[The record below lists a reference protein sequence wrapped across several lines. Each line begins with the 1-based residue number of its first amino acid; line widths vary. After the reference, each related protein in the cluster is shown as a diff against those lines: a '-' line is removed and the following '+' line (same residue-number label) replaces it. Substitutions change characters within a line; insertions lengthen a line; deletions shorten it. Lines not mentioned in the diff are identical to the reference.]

1 MESQNSRD
9 WEEWGGKKKIITG
22 HHVCKKNNYAILTAS
37 AIKGSPARLNEV
49 PIKWVSASRRRC
61 RRHRRRRL
69 SFSES
74 EEISAVANHQSIAQS
89 WWLML
94 IEEDEDEED
103 CHYPAEGCHVKNV
116 GDLTIYYNNFCIMAT
131 AVQQPPPPPPPPP
144 PRLPSHPHT
153 YKLFP
158 CCSGGQFDARGTFA
172 LASHV
177 ELVKKQLQYSSRDSK
192 SGFIPLFQRILY
204 DRSKKQWSSGRC
216 FFFILT
222 DETFQ

>member
-1 MESQNSRD
+1 MSGKSSNAKWNRRIA
-9 WEEWGGKKKIITG
+9 GGKKITG

-49 PIKWVSASRRRC
+49 PIKPVSASRRRC
-61 RRHRRRRL
+61 RCRRL

-103 CHYPAEGCHVKNV
+103 CHYLAEGCHVKNV

-131 AVQQPPPPPPPPP
+131 AVQQQPPPPPPPC
-144 PRLPSHPHT
+144 RPHLHT
-153 YKLFP
+153 DKLYS
-158 CCSGGQFDARGTFA
+158 CCSGGRFDTRGTFA

-177 ELVKKQLQYSSRDSK
+177 ELVIKQLQYS
-192 SGFIPLFQRILY
+192 
-204 DRSKKQWSSGRC
+204 
-216 FFFILT
+216 
-222 DETFQ
+222 